1 MMDVSFQPVGGYGL
15 VAFVAAVFLLLM
27 AFAPAREHVSA
38 RRRMVLVGL
47 RAAVFLLIVM
57 AMLRPARVVTE
68 VRQQPATIVLLVD
81 QSRSMRVADTF
92 GGKSR
97 WEQAR
102 DSIEAAQ
109 PQLQRL
115 AENLEV
121 EIYAFGETLIPA
133 GGSPSDDE
141 RLKLE
146 LPASPEGRQTAMGWV
161 IEEVLRQE
169 AGKRLLAT
177 LLLSDGAQRA
187 YAPRDTP
194 PQTAVRRMA
203 DVGCPLYTFA
213 FGQARGLGD
222 IRDVALSDLVV
233 NQSVYVKNVLQV
245 RASLRAEGHVGR
257 PISVQL
263 AFETSSGEMEVVAAE
278 EFVARSSD
286 QLVPVSLRYI
296 PQQPGEYKLTLRTP
310 PLEGELV
317 TTNNELSTFVT
328 VREGGINVLYLEG
341 ELRRER
347 TFLARSLGAS
357 PNIRL
362 DAEWI
367 DKRTRDRWPVDMG
380 QRLAPGAYDVVII
393 GDLDSAALSDDWLA
407 TLADRVDAGT
417 GLMMLGGLH
426 SFGPGGYQNTPLADV
441 LPITMDRLERQR
453 FGEPVSKDL
462 HVAGPVRPVPA
473 EALAIGA
480 SIVALAAGED
490 NVAAWRKLP
499 PLEGANRFRGRKPN
513 AAVLLESDDATAVPL
528 LVAGTWGG
536 GRVLAFAG
544 DSTWRWTMDGYSAE
558 HRRFWR
564 QAVLW
569 LAKKDA
575 SQDKAVWIQLDTR
588 RYRPG
593 APVTFVV
600 GASDSQ
606 GMPLPDATLQVN
618 VVAPDGQRYPVRL
631 DRRQNQ
637 TAGTFRETRLAG
649 DYTIEVQ
656 AEADGQQVGQTRAR
670 VLVYEQD
677 LELDNPA
684 ADPTLLSSLAAMTA
698 GVGGEALVPEQL
710 TGLMD
715 ALVEKPRDLR
725 VETQHK
731 QNYWD
736 TWPFFLLLVTLLGTD
751 WYLRKQWGL
760 A

>member
-1 MMDVSFQPVGGYGL
+1 MMDFSFQPVGGYGL
-15 VAFVAAVFLLLM
+15 VAIVAALFLLLM
-27 AFAPAREHVSA
+27 AFAPAREHLSA

-47 RAAVFLLIVM
+47 RAAVFLLIVI

-68 VRQQPATIVLLVD
+68 VRQQPATIVILVD
-81 QSRSMRVADTF
+81 QSRSMRVADAF

-102 DSIEAAQ
+102 DRLQSAL
-109 PQLQRL
+109 PQLERL
-115 AENLEV
+115 AEDLEIK
-121 EIYAFGETLIPA
+121 IYAFGETLIRA
-133 GGSPSDDE
+133 GGSPAGDE
-141 RLKLE
+141 QFSVQ

-161 IEEVLRQE
+161 IEEVLRRE

-177 LLLSDGAQRA
+177 LLFSDGAQRA

-203 DVGCPLYTFA
+203 DVGCPLYTLA
-213 FGQARGLGD
+213 FGQARGLGE
-222 IRDVALSDLVV
+222 IQDVALSDLVV

-263 AFETSSGEMEVVAAE
+263 AFETPSGEMEVVAAE
-278 EFVARSSD
+278 KFMARSSD
-286 QLVPVSLRYI
+286 QLVPVSLSTI
-296 PQQPGEYKLTLRTP
+296 PQEPGEYKLTLRTP

-317 TTNNELSTFVT
+317 TTNNDLSTFVT
-328 VREGGINVLYLEG
+328 VREGGLNVLYLEG
-341 ELRRER
+341 RLRRER

-367 DKRTRDRWPVDMG
+367 DKRTRDRWPVAMG
-380 QRLAPGAYDVVII
+380 QQLAPGTYDVVII
-393 GDLDSAALSDDWLA
+393 GDLDSAALSQDWLA

-441 LPITMDRLERQR
+441 LPVTMDRLERQR
-453 FGEPVSKDL
+453 FGEPISLDL
-462 HVAGPVRPVPA
+462 HIEGPIRPVPA
-473 EALAIGA
+473 DALSIGA
-480 SIVALAAGED
+480 SIVALAPEED
-490 NVAAWRKLP
+490 NLAAWRKLP
-499 PLEGANRFRGRKPN
+499 PLDGANRFRGRKPN
-513 AAVLLESDDATAVPL
+513 AAVLLESDDRSATAL
-528 LVAGTWGG
+528 LVAGTWGS

-544 DSTWRWTMDGYSAE
+544 DSTWRWTMEGYSAL

-575 SQDKAVWIQLDTR
+575 SQENAVWIQLDTR

-593 APVTFVV
+593 APIKFAV

-606 GMPLPDATLQVN
+606 GMPLENASLQVS
-618 VVAPDGQRYPVRL
+618 VVGPDGQQYPVRL
-631 DRRQNQ
+631 DQRPNE
-637 TAGTFRETRLAG
+637 TVGTFRETRLAG
-649 DYTIEVQ
+649 DYTIEVR
-656 AEADGQQVGQTRAR
+656 AEADGQPVGQTRAR

-698 GVGGEALVPEQL
+698 DVGGEALVPEQL

-715 ALVEKPRDLR
+715 TLVEKPRELR
-725 VETQHK
+725 IETQRK
-731 QNYWD
+731 QNFWD

-760 A
+760 V